1 MVMLEVQERQQPA
14 CCLDAEK
21 LGQNEQAQCKG
32 VRAIVGELV
41 LCRPM

>member
-14 CCLDAEK
+14 CCWDADK
-21 LGQNEQAQCKG
+21 LGQDDEAQCKG
-32 VRAIVGELV
+32 VWAVVGELV

>member
-32 VRAIVGELV
+32 V
-41 LCRPM
+41 